1 MKAFEKEFEQVGFT
15 ASLLAVDLYNLEFVS
30 AAINQELGQA
40 RSRAS
45 YDCQRTRAS
54 DPGGAS

>member
-40 RSRAS
+40 RFARIVRLPANP
-45 YDCQRTRAS
+45 RI
-54 DPGGAS
+54 